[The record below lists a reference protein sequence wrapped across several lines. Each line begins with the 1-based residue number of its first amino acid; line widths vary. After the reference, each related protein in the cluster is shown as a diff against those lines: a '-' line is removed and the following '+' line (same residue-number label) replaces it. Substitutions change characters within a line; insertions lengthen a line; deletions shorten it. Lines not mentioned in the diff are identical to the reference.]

1 MEVPFISSARWVCL
15 VFIAYAGP
23 AAAGIA
29 MSDLYGYS
37 VNAEWTIQETETNS
51 RQPKPYI
58 STKHF
63 ADKIYL
69 STKGRLF
76 FAGSKVINKEDRGP
90 YAWLNSNLED
100 PVVYQPGEGFIIRGI
115 EGQCARNSVVNLPQK
130 CQPRTLPL
138 LGTSMPKAA
147 PHASLAGVKAKG
159 AVWTAPP
166 NRLSRLDDPRG
177 IAAGFVQGI
186 ARRGVGR
193 AG

>member
-1 MEVPFISSARWVCL
+1 
-15 VFIAYAGP
+15 
-23 AAAGIA
+23 

-100 PVVYQPGEGFIIRGI
+100 PVVYQPGEGFIIREI
-115 EGQCARNSVVNLPQK
+115 PSDIRRNETTFARVTTISVQRTAEGFSCNVSARVVLK
-130 CQPRTLPL
+130 
-138 LGTSMPKAA
+138 
-147 PHASLAGVKAKG
+147 KG
-159 AVWTAPP
+159 ATEYIFFS
-166 NRLSRLDDPRG
+166 NYGGEREYRLHSFNLID
-177 IAAGFVQGI
+177 
-186 ARRGVGR
+186 GR
-193 AG
+193 CSVSKGNALETQ